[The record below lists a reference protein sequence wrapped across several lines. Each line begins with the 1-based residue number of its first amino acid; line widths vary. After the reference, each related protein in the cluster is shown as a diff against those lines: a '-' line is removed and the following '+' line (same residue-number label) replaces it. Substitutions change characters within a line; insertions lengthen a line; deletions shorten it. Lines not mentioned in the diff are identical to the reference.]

1 MNKLVFKN
9 LLPLSISIFVMI
21 CISLL
26 WKKISIPLHIP
37 SEIEGEYKEYNHHHL
52 NDTLRFVLIVVLSLL
67 SYVVSFALV
76 HKNSNSIK
84 ELIFN
89 RSFEKIAFKTNKKQF
104 PYIIFFL
111 IILIVNFVSTDLPTY
126 KLDIFHEGQLLSGAI
141 NSNLKSNFWLGSY
154 LNTGLF
160 YDILN
165 TKFAWKIFGVES
177 IGSYRIFQ
185 VLLNYIFIFFTI
197 LLSYKLSKIFNLDEQ
212 KEIYFFFILS
222 IFLIYNY
229 NISYPNFPNYRD
241 ICSIIFLILLINTFF
256 KQNFINTNF
265 FFIGNLCFFSLLWSL
280 DRGVFLNATFL
291 FVIILL
297 IIKKK
302 YLNVISSILGFGIS
316 CLIFI
321 YFIGFIEFKEFFN
334 NSINILKYNEIWNG
348 LIHPQPFSGEKNSTR
363 ATKAI
368 ILIILNG
375 IIISNYFLNKNNN
388 LFFNSKIILLVF
400 YLMGIFYYK
409 IGLSRSDGGHIVIGA
424 SINTIL
430 FSTLLIQFIMK
441 NEIINKLLNYFPL
454 RKIIFLLFLPVIFIL
469 LSFNELKIN
478 KLDNILNFKHRLKEF
493 VNFEDK
499 YFVRDEYFLFIN
511 ELNKLLINQN
521 CIQTINY
528 DPTIYYFLKKES
540 CTKYYYTFILGTKN
554 DQKNFIRDLEIKKPK
569 ILVYKDKKDTY
580 KYSPEKRFK
589 IINDYINKN
598 YKDFTTISNFKL
610 ILLKSE

>member
-1 MNKLVFKN
+1 
-9 LLPLSISIFVMI
+9 
-21 CISLL
+21 
-26 WKKISIPLHIP
+26 
-37 SEIEGEYKEYNHHHL
+37 
-52 NDTLRFVLIVVLSLL
+52 
-67 SYVVSFALV
+67 
-76 HKNSNSIK
+76 
-84 ELIFN
+84 
-89 RSFEKIAFKTNKKQF
+89 
-104 PYIIFFL
+104 
-111 IILIVNFVSTDLPTY
+111 
-126 KLDIFHEGQLLSGAI
+126 
-141 NSNLKSNFWLGSY
+141 
-154 LNTGLF
+154 
-160 YDILN
+160 
-165 TKFAWKIFGVES
+165 
-177 IGSYRIFQ
+177 
-185 VLLNYIFIFFTI
+185 
-197 LLSYKLSKIFNLDEQ
+197 
-212 KEIYFFFILS
+212 
-222 IFLIYNY
+222 
-229 NISYPNFPNYRD
+229 
-241 ICSIIFLILLINTFF
+241 
-256 KQNFINTNF
+256 
-265 FFIGNLCFFSLLWSL
+265 
-280 DRGVFLNATFL
+280 
-291 FVIILL
+291 
-297 IIKKK
+297 
-302 YLNVISSILGFGIS
+302 
-316 CLIFI
+316 
-321 YFIGFIEFKEFFN
+321 
-334 NSINILKYNEIWNG
+334 
-348 LIHPQPFSGEKNSTR
+348 
-363 ATKAI
+363 
-368 ILIILNG
+368 
-375 IIISNYFLNKNNN
+375 
-388 LFFNSKIILLVF
+388 
-400 YLMGIFYYK
+400 MGIFYYK

-554 DQKNFIRDLEIKKPK
+554 DQINFIRDLEIKKPK